1 MLVAG
6 YNCEQ
11 EMCASCCHGADTGEQ
26 KRQTARKYTITNC
39 KKNNERNREAAEIE
53 NNGGEGATSARAPG
67 KESWSF
73 PVAAAVN
80 YAIFPPAPH
89 PCPSSHT
96 AAFLVP
102 SATLDPRGLLEW
114 TCDTDLANQ
123 ETPSHPG
130 HRDGFRDGHIGGKL

>member
-80 YAIFPPAPH
+80 YAIFPLPRTPAPPLTQQH
-89 PCPSSHT
+89 SWFPLLLLIHVGSWSGHVTQIWPIRK
-96 AAFLVP
+96 LLP
-102 SATLDPRGLLEW
+102 ILATEMGSEMG
-114 TCDTDLANQ
+114 T
-123 ETPSHPG
+123 
-130 HRDGFRDGHIGGKL
+130 